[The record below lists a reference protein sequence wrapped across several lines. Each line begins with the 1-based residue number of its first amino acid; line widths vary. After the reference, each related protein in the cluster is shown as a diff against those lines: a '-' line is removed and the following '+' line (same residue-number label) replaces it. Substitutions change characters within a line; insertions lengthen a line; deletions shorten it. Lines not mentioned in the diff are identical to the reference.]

1 MLLTLDYLLF
11 AAAAVTAVPIA
22 VVFVECAAALLPRRR
37 SHTAD
42 TRRPR
47 IDVLIPAHDEE
58 AVIGETL
65 ASIALE
71 LRPGDRVLVVA
82 DNCRDGTA
90 EIAHLAGA
98 QVARRTDAVRRGK
111 GYALDYGFRRLHG
124 EADDVVLI
132 VDADCRVAPGSFDA
146 LARAVART
154 GRPAQAEYVMTCP
167 PRPTPRDV
175 VSQLAV
181 TVKNRVRQRGLT
193 KLGGPCVLTGS
204 GMAFPR
210 SVLAAAQLAGGDLVE
225 DMKLSYELAA
235 AGHGP
240 VFCPEALV
248 VAPLPQAVNAS
259 RAQRTRWEHG
269 HLQTLLGQAPRLLAG
284 SIRRLSPALFLAA
297 LDLAVPP
304 LSLLVVVWTL
314 VAALSAGT
322 WLAGAP
328 GFAAAVS
335 AVSGGLLAAAVL
347 VAQVR
352 FGNGSLV
359 ETLAAVPRYV
369 AGKLPIYAAFVV
381 RRQQTWIRT
390 DREPES
396 PRPAGTT
403 APAVAARR
411 FRKSAAKAGRPLR
424 GN

>member
-1 MLLTLDYLLF
+1 MLSYLDYLLL
-11 AAAAVTAVPIA
+11 AAATLTALPIV

-37 SHTAD
+37 SATVSA
-42 TRRPR
+42 RRPR

-65 ASIALE
+65 VSVAAE

-82 DNCRDGTA
+82 DNCSDRTA
-90 EIAHLAGA
+90 EIAHLAGV
-98 QVARRTDAVRRGK
+98 QVVERTDAVHRGK
-111 GYALDYGFRRLHG
+111 GFALDYGFRRLTG
-124 EADDVVLI
+124 ADDDVVLI

-146 LARAVART
+146 LARAVAQS

-167 PRPTPRDV
+167 PQPTPRDV

-181 TVKNRVRQRGLT
+181 TVKNRVRLRGLT
-193 KLGGPCVLTGS
+193 ALGGPCVLTGS

-210 SVLAAAQLAGGDLVE
+210 RVLAAATLAGSDLVE

-248 VAPLPQAVNAS
+248 AAPLPQAVNAS

-269 HLQTLLGQAPRLLAG
+269 HLQTLLRQAPRLLAQ
-284 SIRRLSPALFLAA
+284 SVRRFNPALFLAA
-297 LDLAVPP
+297 IDLAVPP

-314 VAALSAGT
+314 VAALSAGL
-322 WLAGAP
+322 WGAGAP
-328 GFAAAVS
+328 GLAAAVS
-335 AVSGGLLAAAVL
+335 AVSGALLAAAVL
-347 VAQVR
+347 TAQAK

-359 ETLAAVPRYV
+359 QTLGAVPRYI

-381 RRQQTWIRT
+381 RRQQTWVRT
-390 DREPES
+390 DREPEA
-396 PRPAGTT
+396 PRP
-403 APAVAARR
+403 VAAAAARPVERR
-411 FRKSAAKAGRPLR
+411 R
-424 GN
+424 GGSTRVLK